1 MKLPIITNP
10 SARMNKI
17 IALIPAR
24 LEATRF
30 PGKLLKVLEGKSIIL
45 RTYEAVCKTNL
56 FDDVYVVCDHEL
68 IYQEIATHGG
78 KAIMSLLQHESGT
91 DRIAE
96 AAEKLDADIFVN
108 IQGDEPFID
117 KQSLEKVIQLF
128 ENRSVQI
135 ASLKMKIEDIEK
147 INNPNC
153 VKVVTDKFGKA
164 LYFSRAAIPFNRS
177 PQQQTLAYQHI
188 GVYAFRKDA
197 LLQLSKLP
205 VSELE
210 NIEKLENLRML
221 ENGIPIHLAEVHH
234 VGISIDTELDF
245 IKAQEY
251 LSQKKS

>member
-1 MKLPIITNP
+1 
-10 SARMNKI
+10 MNKI

-30 PGKLLKVLEGKSIIL
+30 PGKLLKVLENKSIIL
-45 RTYEAVCKTNL
+45 RTYQAVCQTNL
-56 FDDVYVVCDHEL
+56 FEEVYVVCDHEL

-78 KAIMSLLQHESGT
+78 KAIMSLQQHESGT

-96 AAEKLDADIFVN
+96 AAEKLDADIIVN

-128 ENRSVQI
+128 ENPSVQI

-177 PQQQTLAYQHI
+177 PQQQTKAFQHI

-197 LLQLSKLP
+197 LLQISKLP

-210 NIEKLENLRML
+210 NTEKLENLRML
-221 ENGIPIHLAEVHH
+221 ENGFPIHLAEVNH

-245 IKAQEY
+245 MKAQEY
-251 LSQKKS
+251 LEQKKA